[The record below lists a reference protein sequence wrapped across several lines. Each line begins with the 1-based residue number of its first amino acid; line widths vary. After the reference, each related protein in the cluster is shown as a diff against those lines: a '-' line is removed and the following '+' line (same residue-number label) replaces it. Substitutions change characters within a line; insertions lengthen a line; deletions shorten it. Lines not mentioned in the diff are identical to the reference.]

1 MGSTERISIFG
12 PRPYANVISHIR
24 IVDYCNPSSFLTP
37 GKTPEFEPL
46 IYCGFCNQH
55 TIYHAHACNNDPPWD
70 PDDSYPSDAHD
81 TDSWMATS
89 SLLSPTGDIL
99 DD

>member
-12 PRPYANVISHIR
+12 PRPYANAISHIR

-89 SLLSPTGDIL
+89 SLLSPTGDIS
-99 DD
+99 DE